1 MVNASSVIA
10 KTNNFS
16 VISLYISLLDLD
28 MSYKIKATIIVMA
41 LVVMGGSICSTSMST
56 AASAQSNYTIK
67 VAKTTEGDFTVTNGT
82 SYVGSS
88 FETTYSMRGTTTD
101 FIKARDALTSSIL
114 DDFGKSPTIGYIK
127 MNSTDTQTNT
137 NATGLANPFASKE
150 RINEKV
156 KSVLSYALDKI
167 EHPVGITPNVG
178 DSRELRC
185 VFGSVLNDF
194 WCDIPTFMVK

>member
-1 MVNASSVIA
+1 MRN
-10 KTNNFS
+10 KF
-16 VISLYISLLDLD
+16 
-28 MSYKIKATIIVMA
+28 KATLLVVA
-41 LVVMGGSICSTSMST
+41 LAVMGGFICSTSMS
-56 AASAQSNYTIK
+56 AATSAQSNYTIN
-67 VAKTTEGDFTVTNGT
+67 VAKTTEGNFTVTNGA

-101 FIKARDALTSSIL
+101 FIEAREALTSSIL

-127 MNSTDTQTNT
+127 MNSTDTPTNT

-150 RINEKV
+150 QIDEKV

-185 VFGSVLNDF
+185 EFGNVLDEF
-194 WCDIPTFMVK
+194 WCDIPTFVAS

>member
-1 MVNASSVIA
+1 MSNIFKVTLFIG
-10 KTNNFS
+10 
-16 VISLYISLLDLD
+16 SL
-28 MSYKIKATIIVMA
+28 A
-41 LVVMGGSICSTSMST
+41 VMGCFIYSTAMST
-56 AASAQSNYTIK
+56 ASAQSNYAIN
-67 VAKTTEGDFTVTNGT
+67 VAKTTEGDFTVTNGA

-114 DDFGKSPTIGYIK
+114 DDFGKSATIGYVK
-127 MNSTDTQTNT
+127 VNSTDTKTNT

-150 RINEKV
+150 QIDEKV

-167 EHPVGITPNVG
+167 EHPVGITPIIG

-185 VFGSVLNDF
+185 VFGNVLEDF
-194 WCDIPTFMVK
+194 WCDIPTFVAE